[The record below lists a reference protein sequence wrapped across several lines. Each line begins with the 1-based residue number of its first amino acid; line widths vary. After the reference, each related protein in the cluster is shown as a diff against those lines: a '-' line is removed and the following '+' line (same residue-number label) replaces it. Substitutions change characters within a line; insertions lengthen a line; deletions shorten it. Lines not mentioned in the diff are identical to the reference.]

1 MPTSRAPLDKAC
13 ADRRCCGGGN
23 NTDGPS
29 SPSFYIIFKVR
40 PSAPSPKLV
49 RTTPSDHRAPVLSQA
64 AGALLSSCT
73 SYRASTLTRGEAP
86 QARAALHLNAVKH
99 GVPEELKSSRR
110 RAVQG
115 CCSGAQAADLA
126 AGTPLAGPGDV
137 VVCRVRC
144 DSRGCRVGFWPSAHL
159 RGVSLGHRHTQY
171 L

>member
-1 MPTSRAPLDKAC
+1 MPTSCAPVDKAC
-13 ADRRCCGGGN
+13 AVRRGHGGGN
-23 NTDGPS
+23 KAEEPS
-29 SPSFYIIFKVR
+29 SPSFYMILVRR
-40 PSAPSPKLV
+40 PSVACHKLLPTAPPNQL
-49 RTTPSDHRAPVLSQA
+49 APVLSQA